1 MIPTVY
7 FSLAITWQFYFRQS
21 QKSCTSVVLV
31 PFPWRSHHRNIGCDT
46 LEYSPLSFREKRSV
60 DPEWHLLKLLYSIWS
75 GIWIPDQVRDDKWNT
90 FQQSQNY
97 SDLQLKILLKIID
110 WNVNQKNTDNICIIL
125 IWWLPK
131 CSMIIYPVLNFVLPL
146 MLSSFILVDKPSRCS
161 DCQIKTE
168 LKVTENVKIERSQE
182 IDAEVSSLE
191 SSAVTDGEHSESRKH
206 KDTDWKLSVPPR

>member
-7 FSLAITWQFYFRQS
+7 FPFAITWQFHFRQS

-31 PFPWRSHHRNIGCDT
+31 PFPWRSHHRNFGCDT
-46 LEYSPLSFREKRSV
+46 LEYSPLSFREKRSAR
-60 DPEWHLLKLLYSIWS
+60 EEKWKTRNQGHLLKLLYSIWS

-110 WNVNQKNTDNICIIL
+110 WSVNQYNTDNISIIL

-131 CSMIIYPVLNFVLPL
+131 VLHDYLPG
-146 MLSSFILVDKPSRCS
+146 P
-161 DCQIKTE
+161 
-168 LKVTENVKIERSQE
+168 
-182 IDAEVSSLE
+182 
-191 SSAVTDGEHSESRKH
+191 
-206 KDTDWKLSVPPR
+206 